1 MAVRL
6 AESLQPNLQP
16 VIFISNG
23 PKFPKFAKG
32 DWGGHLGGQ
41 SSLFGAYSTAITTST
56 PHEFTFLYRFC
67 PQTTYN
73 MLKRR
78 LRGVCRARNFAK
90 SWRLKGLKQ
99 KEKFAQKHPQNRQWR
114 LIAQKKITAGD
125 SSKRGAALNNNTGR
139 WHLVAPNRHQKN
151 HCTRE

>member
-1 MAVRL
+1 M
-6 AESLQPNLQP
+6 
-16 VIFISNG
+16 IFISNG

-32 DWGGHLGGQ
+32 DWGGHFGGQ
-41 SSLFGAYSTAITTST
+41 SSPFGAYSTAITTST

-78 LRGVCRARNFAK
+78 LRGVCGARNFAK

-114 LIAQKKITAGD
+114 LIAQKKITGED
-125 SSKRGAALNNNTGR
+125 STPGP
-139 WHLVAPNRHQKN
+139 LVQDPRRNFYLGLRKN
-151 HCTRE
+151 QQEPSRNVKKCQ